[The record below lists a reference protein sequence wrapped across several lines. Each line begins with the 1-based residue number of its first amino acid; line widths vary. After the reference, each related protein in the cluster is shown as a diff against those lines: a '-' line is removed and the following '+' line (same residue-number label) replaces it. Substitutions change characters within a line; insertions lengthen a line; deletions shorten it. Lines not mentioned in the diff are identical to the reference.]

1 MPSLPFPLIL
11 NGGFATELERQFGRD
26 LSGKLWSAKCLAED
40 PAAIEAVHLS
50 YFEAG
55 ANVATTCSYQA
66 TVEGFLDAG
75 YTKAQAESLMKKSV
89 ALARQARDQFKK
101 THPDDTLPRL
111 VALSMGCYGA
121 KLANGAEYTGNYG
134 AITKQDL
141 IQFHKDRLD
150 VFLQEPGID
159 LILFETVPSA
169 LEAEAIHD
177 LVKHW
182 DQEKMTSSPPLPPV
196 GVSFSCKSNDNIS
209 DGTPL
214 SQCVGLYDELDK
226 VVAVGVNC
234 TKLRYIIPGLVTI
247 LAEKQQ
253 TTDKLVLLY
262 PDGGEEWDAVER
274 KWIPHTKLS
283 VEAFYEA
290 MAEVVEKC
298 RTKVMI
304 GGCCSTNVSH
314 ISVLRE
320 NLSQS

>member
-1 MPSLPFPLIL
+1 MSLPFPLIL
-11 NGGFATELERQFGRD
+11 DGGFATELERQFGKD
-26 LSGKLWSAKCLAED
+26 LSGKLWSAKCLDED

-66 TVEGFLDAG
+66 TVDGFLDAG
-75 YTKAQAESLMKKSV
+75 YTKAEAESLMKKSV

-101 THPDDTLPRL
+101 LHPDDTLPRL

-141 IQFHKDRLD
+141 VQFHKDRLEI
-150 VFLQEPGID
+150 FLQESGID
-159 LILFETVPSA
+159 LILFETIPSA

-177 LVKHW
+177 LVKDW
-182 DQEKMTSSPPLPPV
+182 EMTSSSPLPPV

-214 SQCVGLYDELDK
+214 YQCLGLYDELDK

-247 LAEKQQ
+247 LAEKQKA
-253 TTDKLVLLY
+253 TDKLVLLY

-274 KWIPHTKLS
+274 KWMPHTKLS
-283 VEAFYEA
+283 VEGFYEA
-290 MAEVVEKC
+290 MAQVVEKC
-298 RTKVMI
+298 GTKVMI
-304 GGCCSTNVSH
+304 GGCCRITDKY

-320 NLSQS
+320 NLF